1 MRKKKKVVRRI
12 EPYLYLL
19 PGLIVIIAFIYSPF
33 VKTIVGSTYKV
44 DMFGQLKEF
53 CGLDNYVKPFTNE
66 SFYKAL
72 GQTFLH
78 TVIFVPFSILIGFV
92 LALIAD
98 KKSRFHRVYE
108 VLFCLSMTVSIS
120 IACQIFR
127 MMYNPS
133 YGMIKKIFG
142 ISVEWLTDSQFAMLA
157 ITIITIWVNIGF
169 NYIYLSAAI
178 KNVPDDVMESAEI
191 DGANYFTKVR
201 KFILPLISPSMF
213 YLIVTSIITGLTMI
227 TPVLILTKGGPSK
240 ATETLLYSMYTYA
253 YTNSNYG
260 TAYAYG
266 MVDMG
271 RYMINSLVIALLG
284 TAGRVITSTL
294 AAFAFSYYEFRGKNL
309 IFMLFMG
316 SMMVPGDV
324 LIFSNYLTVSNMGL
338 MNSYIGIVII
348 YLVYANYI
356 FMLRQH
362 MMSLPQ
368 SLYEA
373 AIVDGCSNFR
383 YFLQIIVP
391 LSKSIIVAVFL
402 SSFVGLWN
410 IYLWPLIVTN
420 DESMRTIQ
428 VGVSMLSTA
437 DQTSWGPIM
446 AATLIALL
454 PTVVIFSICQKQ
466 IVRGMTAGAVKG

>member
-1 MRKKKKVVRRI
+1 MKKKKI
-12 EPYLYLL
+12 LKYAEPYLYLL

-33 VKTIVGSTYKV
+33 VKTIVGSTFKV

-53 CGLDNYVKPFTNE
+53 CGFDNYIKLFTNE
-66 SFYKAL
+66 SFYQSL

-78 TVIFVPFSILIGFV
+78 TVIFVPISILIGFV

-98 KKSRFHRVYE
+98 KKSRFHRIYE

-157 ITIITIWVNIGF
+157 ITIITIWVNVGF

-191 DGANYFTKVR
+191 DGANYFVKVR

-266 MVDMG
+266 MVVFLLVAVIVG
-271 RYMINSLVIALLG
+271 IN
-284 TAGRVITSTL
+284 
-294 AAFAFSYYEFRGKNL
+294 F
-309 IFMLFMG
+309 
-316 SMMVPGDV
+316 
-324 LIFSNYLTVSNMGL
+324 
-338 MNSYIGIVII
+338 
-348 YLVYANYI
+348 
-356 FMLRQH
+356 
-362 MMSLPQ
+362 
-368 SLYEA
+368 LYEK
-373 AIVDGCSNFR
+373 
-383 YFLQIIVP
+383 
-391 LSKSIIVAVFL
+391 KSVFY
-402 SSFVGLWN
+402 G
-410 IYLWPLIVTN
+410 
-420 DESMRTIQ
+420 
-428 VGVSMLSTA
+428 
-437 DQTSWGPIM
+437 
-446 AATLIALL
+446 
-454 PTVVIFSICQKQ
+454 
-466 IVRGMTAGAVKG
+466 

>member
-1 MRKKKKVVRRI
+1 MKKKKI
-12 EPYLYLL
+12 FKYAEPYLYLL

-33 VKTIVGSTYKV
+33 VKTIVGSTFKV

-53 CGLDNYVKPFTNE
+53 CGFDNYIKLFTNE
-66 SFYKAL
+66 SFYQSL

-78 TVIFVPFSILIGFV
+78 TVIFVPVSILIGFV

-157 ITIITIWVNIGF
+157 ITIITIWVNVGF

-191 DGANYFTKVR
+191 DGANYFIKVR

-260 TAYAYG
+260 AAYAYG
-266 MVDMG
+266 MVVFV
-271 RYMINSLVIALLG
+271 LVA
-284 TAGRVITSTL
+284 VI
-294 AAFAFSYYEFRGKNL
+294 
-309 IFMLFMG
+309 
-316 SMMVPGDV
+316 V
-324 LIFSNYLTVSNMGL
+324 GL
-338 MNSYIGIVII
+338 N
-348 YLVYANYI
+348 
-356 FMLRQH
+356 F
-362 MMSLPQ
+362 
-368 SLYEA
+368 LYEK
-373 AIVDGCSNFR
+373 
-383 YFLQIIVP
+383 
-391 LSKSIIVAVFL
+391 KSVFY
-402 SSFVGLWN
+402 G
-410 IYLWPLIVTN
+410 
-420 DESMRTIQ
+420 
-428 VGVSMLSTA
+428 
-437 DQTSWGPIM
+437 
-446 AATLIALL
+446 
-454 PTVVIFSICQKQ
+454 
-466 IVRGMTAGAVKG
+466 